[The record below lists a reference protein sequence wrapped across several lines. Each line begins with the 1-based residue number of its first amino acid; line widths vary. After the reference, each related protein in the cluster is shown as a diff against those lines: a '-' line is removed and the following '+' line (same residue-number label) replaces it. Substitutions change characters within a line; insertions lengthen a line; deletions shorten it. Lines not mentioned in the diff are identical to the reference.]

1 MWIKHYSMNYYKRE
15 KYKGNTKIGP
25 WFNFENLKDVDLM
38 VHMVGLSQ
46 ILIFSFHTIPGLC
59 VSIITKYTN
68 KRGTQFQICTVM
80 STHILKAVIKCP
92 AAGHGLK

>member
-1 MWIKHYSMNYYKRE
+1 MNYYKRE

-25 WFNFENLKDVDLM
+25 WFNFESLKDVDLM
-38 VHMVGLSQ
+38 VQMVGLLQ
-46 ILIFSFHTIPGLC
+46 ILIFSFLTIPGLC

-68 KRGTQFQICTVM
+68 KRGTQFQICTV
-80 STHILKAVIKCP
+80 ILKAVIKCP

>member
-1 MWIKHYSMNYYKRE
+1 MNYHKRE

-25 WFNFENLKDVDLM
+25 WFNFESLKDVDLM
-38 VHMVGLSQ
+38 VQMVGLSQ
-46 ILIFSFHTIPGLC
+46 ILIFSFLTIPGLC

-68 KRGTQFQICTVM
+68 KRGTQFQICTV
-80 STHILKAVIKCP
+80 ILKAVIKCP

>member
-1 MWIKHYSMNYYKRE
+1 MKKQFKVERIRAAFFIN
-15 KYKGNTKIGP
+15 
-25 WFNFENLKDVDLM
+25 LM

-46 ILIFSFHTIPGLC
+46 NLIFSFLTIPGLC

-80 STHILKAVIKCP
+80 SAHILKAVIKCP
-92 AAGHGLK
+92 AAGHGLKQTKCTAVKNFHATST

>member
-1 MWIKHYSMNYYKRE
+1 MNYHKRE

-38 VHMVGLSQ
+38 IQMVGLPQ
-46 ILIFSFHTIPGLC
+46 ILIFSFLTIPGLC

-68 KRGTQFQICTVM
+68 KRGTQFQICTV
-80 STHILKAVIKCP
+80 ILKAVIKCP

>member
-1 MWIKHYSMNYYKRE
+1 MNYHKRE

-38 VHMVGLSQ
+38 VQMVGLSQ
-46 ILIFSFHTIPGLC
+46 ILIFSFLTIPGFC

-68 KRGTQFQICTVM
+68 KRGTQFQICTV
-80 STHILKAVIKCP
+80 ILKAVIKCP

>member
-1 MWIKHYSMNYYKRE
+1 MNYYKRE

-38 VHMVGLSQ
+38 VQIVELSQ
-46 ILIFSFHTIPGLC
+46 ILIFSFLTIPGLC

-68 KRGTQFQICTVM
+68 KRDTQFQICTVM

-92 AAGHGLK
+92 AAGRGLK